1 MSAGAFRIL
10 RRRIPRA
17 AVCLSRVSFLGLTI
31 IGVSIKDGAS
41 PHTAP
46 RQAPS
51 RSRKEK
57 GMSKTCGD
65 TARFHRIR
73 KQKINR
79 RAKNRILQ
87 AEIAARKAE
96 KAAKPAG

>member
-1 MSAGAFRIL
+1 MSTGAFRIL
-10 RRRIPRA
+10 RRRIHRA
-17 AVCLSRVSFLGLTI
+17 AVYPPRVSL
-31 IGVSIKDGAS
+31 VCSDKDGAS
-41 PHTAP
+41 PHSAP
-46 RQAPS
+46 RQGIS
-51 RSRKEK
+51 RLRKEK
-57 GMSKTCGD
+57 VMSKTCGD

-96 KAAKPAG
+96 KTAKPAA

>member
-10 RRRIPRA
+10 RRRILRA
-17 AVCLSRVSFLGLTI
+17 AVYPPRVSLKSALYPI
-31 IGVSIKDGAS
+31 ALPARAIPVL
-41 PHTAP
+41 
-46 RQAPS
+46 
-51 RSRKEK
+51 RKEK
-57 GMSKTCGD
+57 FMSKTCGD

-79 RAKNRILQ
+79 RAKNRVLQ

-96 KAAKPAG
+96 KAAKPAA

>member
-1 MSAGAFRIL
+1 
-10 RRRIPRA
+10 
-17 AVCLSRVSFLGLTI
+17 
-31 IGVSIKDGAS
+31 
-41 PHTAP
+41 
-46 RQAPS
+46 
-51 RSRKEK
+51 
-57 GMSKTCGD
+57 MSKTCGD

-96 KAAKPAG
+96 KTANASALKPAA